1 MNINVPASELARMMR
16 TVGKCIDTRADGK
29 GKNIEMRH
37 QDGAFS
43 IAANNGEQYI
53 RMSTAVDGG
62 DGETACVDGK
72 TFANV
77 VGKCRGD
84 VKIDVK
90 GNVCSVVAGGGRTR
104 IPVVTMDMAR
114 PAEVSGTEMRVPADT
129 LARAV
134 DNVMYAVSAD
144 GVRLILTGVLMD
156 AKQGEMN
163 LIALDGIQMS
173 KEIIEY
179 GGGEIRAVVPGT
191 ALKRFCDGTMD
202 GETVRIVSDGNR
214 ISMRTDSIEMVCSL
228 LHGEYIE
235 YEKLIPQSFVVE
247 TMFQRGTMRD
257 TLGRSSVIGS
267 GKNLVRFRIE
277 KNDIIVASNSPEADF
292 SAEVDADNNG
302 DDLVIAF
309 NTKYLMN
316 ALNALDE
323 DEVVLKANLPT
334 SPVVL
339 TTKQGNGIRL
349 VLPVRVAET

>member
-1 MNINVPASELARMMR
+1 MNINVPASELARMMH
-16 TVGKCIDTRADGK
+16 TVGKCVDTRADGK
-29 GKNIEMRH
+29 GKNIELRH
-37 QDGAFS
+37 QDGVFS
-43 IAANNGEQYI
+43 IAASNWDQYI
-53 RMSTAVDGG
+53 RMSVAADGG
-62 DGETACVDGK
+62 DGETAYVDGK
-72 TFANV
+72 MFANV

-90 GNVCSVVAGGGRTR
+90 GNVCSVMAGGGRTR
-104 IPVVTMDMAR
+104 IPVVTMDMAQ
-114 PAEVSGTEMRVPADT
+114 PAEVSGTEIRVPADT

-134 DNVMYAVSAD
+134 GNVMYAVSAD
-144 GVRLILTGVLMD
+144 GVRLILTGVLLD
-156 AKQGEMN
+156 AKQGEMS
-163 LIALDGIQMS
+163 LVAIDGIQMS

-179 GGGEIRAVVPGT
+179 GGGEIRAIIPGT
-191 ALKRFCDGTMD
+191 ALKRFCDGMMD
-202 GETVRIVSDGNR
+202 GETARIVSDGDR

-228 LHGEYIE
+228 LQGEYID

-247 TMFQRGTMRD
+247 TMFKKGTMRD
-257 TLGRSSVIGS
+257 VLGSSSVIGS

-277 KNDIIVASNSPEADF
+277 NNNIIVASNSPEADF
-292 SAEVDADNNG
+292 SAAVDADNIG

-339 TTKQGNGIRL
+339 TTRKGKEIRL